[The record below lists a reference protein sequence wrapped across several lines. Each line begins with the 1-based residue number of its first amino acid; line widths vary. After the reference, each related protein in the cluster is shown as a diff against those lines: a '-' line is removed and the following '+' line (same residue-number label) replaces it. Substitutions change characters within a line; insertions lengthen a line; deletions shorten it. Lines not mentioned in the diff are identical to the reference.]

1 MEELKKPRVQFG
13 VGGASDRPGL
23 IQDGLLPVPSAA
35 VLAGMQAG
43 NINVTLGGH

>member
-1 MEELKKPRVQFG
+1 MEELKKPRIQFG
-13 VGGASDRPGL
+13 VGVAPDKPGV
-23 IQDGLLPVPSAA
+23 IHDGLLPAPSAA